1 MEEKRAMRKLK
12 EWFLLTFLPGWAKE
26 TVLRENHV
34 LQKKLEKQQA
44 ELERLNAYVDGLEF
58 ALRRRVIIRNEVGK

>member
-1 MEEKRAMRKLK
+1 MRKLK

-26 TVLRENHV
+26 TVLRENQV
-34 LQKKLEKQQA
+34 LQKKLETQQA

>member
-1 MEEKRAMRKLK
+1 MRKLK

-26 TVLRENHV
+26 TVLRENQL

>member
-1 MEEKRAMRKLK
+1 MRTLN

-34 LQKKLEKQQA
+34 LQKKLE
-44 ELERLNAYVDGLEF
+44 NS
-58 ALRRRVIIRNEVGK
+58 RRNWSD

>member
-1 MEEKRAMRKLK
+1 MRKLK

-26 TVLRENHV
+26 TVLRENRV
-34 LQKKLEKQQA
+34 LQKKLEEQQA

>member
-1 MEEKRAMRKLK
+1 MKKLK

-58 ALRRRVIIRNEVGK
+58 ALRRRVIIKNEVGK

>member
-1 MEEKRAMRKLK
+1 MRKLK
-12 EWFLLTFLPGWAKE
+12 GWLLLTFLPGWAKE